1 MRPAEEAA
9 AVTGAGEGSA
19 GGGRPVSS
27 ATEPPARAAGDGGG
41 RKPWAR
47 PPVLIIGLVVAVGVL
62 ALMVL
67 ASIALGARSV
77 PFSTVIDAFLAPDGS
92 NDHTVIR
99 ELRIPRT
106 LLGLGVGATLGLAG
120 ALMQSLTRN
129 PLADPGLL
137 GVNEGAA
144 LGVTLAL
151 GLFGLSDPAVY
162 VWFAFGGA
170 ALAAVV
176 VYALAAAGRSGS
188 SPVRLTLAGVALG
201 MVCTALASAI
211 LRMDTQTFDRMRF
224 WLTGSLAGQTAD
236 TLVRLAPFMVAGLV
250 LGLLLARPLNMLAL
264 GDDAGKAL
272 GVAVNRTRILTGVA
286 VTLLCGAATAAAGP
300 LWFVGLIVPH
310 AVRAVVGP
318 DQRWVLPYSAL
329 AAPVLLLGADVAGR
343 LIARPGEVQVGI
355 VWAVI
360 GAPIFIM
367 LARRRRVAA
376 L

>member
-1 MRPAEEAA
+1 MRPAEDTA
-9 AVTGAGEGSA
+9 AVSASVSASGAGGERTA
-19 GGGRPVSS
+19 KGRP
-27 ATEPPARAAGDGGG
+27 PALVAGLLVTL
-41 RKPWAR
+41 A
-47 PPVLIIGLVVAVGVL
+47 VLVLVA
-62 ALMVL
+62 L
-67 ASIALGARSV
+67 ASVALGARSV
-77 PFSTVIDAFLAPDGS
+77 SFGTVIDAFVAPDGS
-92 NDHTVIR
+92 SDHTVIR
-99 ELRIPRT
+99 ELRVPRT

-137 GVNEGAA
+137 GINEGAA

-170 ALAAVV
+170 ALASAA
-176 VYALAAAGRSGS
+176 VYALASSGRSGS
-188 SPVRLTLAGVALG
+188 SPVRLALAGVAFG
-201 MVCTALASAI
+201 MVCTAVASAI
-211 LRMDTQTFDRMRF
+211 LRMDPQTFDRMRF

-236 TLVRLAPFMVAGLV
+236 TLVRLAPFMIAGLV
-250 LGLLLARPLNMLAL
+250 LGLLLARPLNLLAL

-272 GVAVNRTRILTGVA
+272 GVAVNRTRLLTGVA

-329 AAPVLLLGADVAGR
+329 AAPVLLLGADVVGR

-367 LARRRRVAA
+367 LARRKRVAA

>member
-1 MRPAEEAA
+1 MRPAEET
-9 AVTGAGEGSA
+9 AVPVAGAGGDA
-19 GGGRPVSS
+19 GAARDRRGRPAIL
-27 ATEPPARAAGDGGG
+27 AT
-41 RKPWAR
+41 
-47 PPVLIIGLVVAVGVL
+47 GLVVAVGVL
-62 ALMVL
+62 ALTAM
-67 ASIALGARSV
+67 ASVALGARGVS
-77 PFSTVIDAFLAPDGS
+77 FGTVIDAFLAPDGS

-99 ELRIPRT
+99 ELRVPRT
-106 LLGLGVGATLGLAG
+106 LLGIGVGATLGLAG

-137 GVNEGAA
+137 GINEGAA

-170 ALAAVV
+170 ALASAA
-176 VYALAAAGRSGS
+176 VYALASSGRSGS
-188 SPVRLTLAGVALG
+188 SPVRLTLAGVAFG
-201 MVCTALASAI
+201 MVCTAIASAI
-211 LRMDTQTFDRMRF
+211 LRMDSQTFDRMRF

-236 TLVRLAPFMVAGLV
+236 TLVRLAPFMAAGLV
-250 LGLLLARPLNMLAL
+250 LGLMLARPLNTLAL

-329 AAPVLLLGADVAGR
+329 AAPVLLLAADVAGR

-360 GAPIFIM
+360 GPPIFIM

>member
-1 MRPAEEAA
+1 MRGGRVRPAEDTAGTAVRVAEA
-9 AVTGAGEGSA
+9 VR
-19 GGGRPVSS
+19 RPV
-27 ATEPPARAAGDGGG
+27 
-41 RKPWAR
+41 WAR
-47 PPVLIIGLVVAVGVL
+47 PTVLITGLVVALAVL
-62 ALMVL
+62 ALMAM
-67 ASIALGARSV
+67 ASVALGARSV

-99 ELRIPRT
+99 ELRVPRT

-137 GVNEGAA
+137 GINEGAA

-151 GLFGLSDPAVY
+151 GVFGLTDPAIY

-170 ALAAVV
+170 ALASVA
-176 VYALAAAGRSGS
+176 VYALASSGRSGS

-201 MVCTALASAI
+201 MVATAVASAI
-211 LRMDTQTFDRMRF
+211 LRMDSQTFDRMRF

-236 TLVRLAPFMVAGLV
+236 TLVRLAPFMIAGLV

-272 GVAVNRTRILTGVA
+272 GVAVNRTRVLTGVA

-310 AVRAVVGP
+310 AVRALVGP
-318 DQRWVLPYSAL
+318 DQRWVLPYSAV
-329 AAPVLLLGADVAGR
+329 AAPVLLLGADVVGR

>member
-1 MRPAEEAA
+1 MRPAQAIEVAPEKGRRAK
-9 AVTGAGEGSA
+9 
-19 GGGRPVSS
+19 GRP
-27 ATEPPARAAGDGGG
+27 A
-41 RKPWAR
+41 
-47 PPVLIIGLVVAVGVL
+47 VLITGLVITLAVL
-62 ALMVL
+62 ALTAM
-67 ASIALGARSV
+67 ASVALGARSV
-77 PFSTVIDAFLAPDGS
+77 PFSTVIDALVSPDGS

-137 GVNEGAA
+137 GINQGAA

-151 GLFGLSDPAVY
+151 GLFGLSDPAIY

-170 ALAAVV
+170 ALASMAA
-176 VYALAAAGRSGS
+176 YALASSGRSGS
-188 SPVRLTLAGVALG
+188 SPVRLALAGVALG
-201 MVCTALASAI
+201 MVFTAVASAI

-224 WLTGSLAGQTAD
+224 WLTGSLAGQGAD
-236 TLVRLAPFMVAGLV
+236 TLARLAPFMVAGLA
-250 LGLLLARPLNMLAL
+250 LGLLLARPLNLLAL

-272 GVAVNRTRILTGVA
+272 GVAVNRTRVLTGVA

-329 AAPVLLLGADVAGR
+329 AAPVLLLGADVIGR

-367 LARRRRVAA
+367 LARRGRVAA

>member
-1 MRPAEEAA
+1 VRPAEDTA
-9 AVTGAGEGSA
+9 AVSASVSASGAGGERTA
-19 GGGRPVSS
+19 KGRP
-27 ATEPPARAAGDGGG
+27 PALVAGLLVTL
-41 RKPWAR
+41 A
-47 PPVLIIGLVVAVGVL
+47 VLVLVA
-62 ALMVL
+62 L
-67 ASIALGARSV
+67 ASVALGARSV
-77 PFSTVIDAFLAPDGS
+77 SFGTVIDAFVAPDGS
-92 NDHTVIR
+92 SDHTVIR
-99 ELRIPRT
+99 ELRVPRT

-137 GVNEGAA
+137 GINEGAA

-170 ALAAVV
+170 ALASAA
-176 VYALAAAGRSGS
+176 VYALASSGRSGS
-188 SPVRLTLAGVALG
+188 SPVRLALAGVAFG
-201 MVCTALASAI
+201 MVCTAVASAI
-211 LRMDTQTFDRMRF
+211 LRMDQQTFDRMRF

-236 TLVRLAPFMVAGLV
+236 TLVRLAPFMIAGLV
-250 LGLLLARPLNMLAL
+250 LGLLLARPLNLLAL

-367 LARRRRVAA
+367 LARRKRVAA